1 MDLLKNLS
9 EGLNINLSLI
19 EKDIKSIE
27 NVNKKNY
34 LNELAKLCAVYI
46 MYHPDWS
53 YLATR
58 VKLLDLEKIVN
69 TSFSD
74 TTEILKDLI
83 HDDYYTFVMKNKE
96 KLNSIIDTKRNLSFG
111 WFGLNTGLRSYF
123 MKIKVGH
130 YMDEGKLKEKFEN
143 VEDPQKMFLRV
154 ATWIGMHYYQVFNIE
169 NNSNIDN
176 VIEKIKYIYDDL
188 SMHNYMH
195 ATPTLFN
202 SGLKKPQLSSCFLLH
217 IDDDLHAI
225 TKNWHDIAMI
235 SKTSG
240 GIGINISNIRH
251 SSIAGGASSRGIVPM
266 CKVKNEI
273 MNYVDQGGKRKGS
286 AAMYLADW
294 HIDIFEFLDLK
305 DPMGKDEVRARE
317 LFYALWVSDLFME
330 RVKNDEMWSLFCP
343 NIAKGLNDVW
353 GDDFKKLY
361 VEYENNQ
368 LYFKQVKARDIW
380 KRVYRS
386 HYETGLPYIK
396 FKDTVN
402 RKNNQKNLGTIKS
415 SNLCVSGDTMILTD
429 KGQIEIQTLQD
440 QEVKVWN
447 GQEFSDIIVR
457 KTGENKN
464 LLKIK
469 FSNGVELQCT
479 PEHKFYLNDCQK
491 SAKELLSGDKLQ
503 EFRLPNNEL
512 KYISISS
519 IEQGYQN
526 VDTYCFNEHKRHMGI
541 FNGILTGQCNEIDQY
556 TSDKDISSCNLGSIV
571 LSSCVRSNKKF
582 DFAKLE
588 RLTRCL
594 VRNINIVIDINYYI
608 ETVPEIKSTNLR
620 DRPMGIGVQGTA
632 DMFAMMDLV
641 WDSPEAYQLNKKV
654 SETIYYAAIT
664 ESIKIAKERKKEKDS
679 IIMRI
684 KNEYKNLI
692 EMQNSLNKFDFES
705 IKKII
710 KDLEEAE
717 NIETHYRSFEGS
729 PASKGILQFDMWNME
744 KISKEKNIPY
754 NELEK
759 NFDFNIENEKE
770 KFLRGFEYFPEFDW
784 KKVRRDMVTFGLRN
798 SLLIALMP
806 TASTAHLIGNN
817 ECFEPFTSLLYTRE
831 VLGGRF
837 VVMNHHLI
845 RDLQEIGLWN
855 DSTSN
860 LLLEYQGSIQQIDVK
875 DLIENPDDRIRLR
888 FEFLKKKYLTS
899 YEMSQKVTAKMANDR
914 GHYVCQSQSFNFF
927 KAKPTYQQMSSFFFY
942 QWENGA
948 KTGVYYVRTA
958 PPTKPRNVNKN
969 SKNENNINKKT
980 VKYTCTEEVCMMC
993 Q

>member
-1 MDLLKNLS
+1 MEILKNLS
-9 EGLNINLSLI
+9 EGLEIDLKLI
-19 EKDIKSIE
+19 ENDVNTLK
-27 NVNKKNY
+27 NVKTDKY
-34 LNELAKLCAVYI
+34 LNELAKLCSVYI
-46 MYHPDWS
+46 IYHPDWS

-58 VKLLDLEKIVN
+58 VKLLDLSKIVDS
-69 TSFSD
+69 SFSD
-74 TTEILKDLI
+74 TTEILKDLV
-83 HDDYYTFVMKNKE
+83 HETYYDFVMKNKE
-96 KLNSIIDTKRNLSFG
+96 KLNSIIDKKRNLSFG

-130 YMDEGKLKEKFEN
+130 YMEEGELKEKFEN
-143 VEDPQKMFLRV
+143 VEDPQKMFMRV
-154 ATWIGMHYYQVFNIE
+154 ATWIGMHYYDSFKIE
-169 NNSNIDN
+169 NDSTIDD
-176 VIEKIKYIYDDL
+176 VISRIKYIYDDL

-217 IDDDLHAI
+217 IDDNLDAI
-225 TKNWHDIAMI
+225 AKNWHDIAMI

-240 GIGINISNIRH
+240 GIGINISSIRH

-305 DPMGKDEVRARE
+305 EPTGKDEMRARD
-317 LFYALWVSDLFME
+317 LFYAFWVSDLFME
-330 RVKNDEMWSLFCP
+330 RLEKDEMWSLFCP

-361 VEYENNQ
+361 CSYEEQ
-368 LYFKQVKARDIW
+368 KLYFKQVKARDIW
-380 KRVYRS
+380 KRIYRS
-386 HYETGLPYIK
+386 HYETGLPYVK
-396 FKDTVN
+396 FKDAVN
-402 RKNNQKNLGTIKS
+402 RKSNQKNLGTIKS

-447 GQEFSDIIVR
+447 GEEFSDTIVR

-479 PEHKFYLNDCQK
+479 PEHKFYLNNCQK
-491 SAKELLSGDKLQ
+491 SAKELLIGDKLQ
-503 EFRLPNNEL
+503 EFRLPNNEI
-512 KYISISS
+512 KNISVSS

-526 VDTYCFNEHKRHMGI
+526 VDTYCFNEHKRHMGM

-556 TSDKDISSCNLGSIV
+556 TSHKDISSCNLGSIV
-571 LSSCVRSNKKF
+571 LSSCVRPNGIF
-582 DFAKLE
+582 DFRKLE
-588 RLTRCL
+588 RLVRCL
-594 VRNINIVIDINYYI
+594 VRNVNIVIDINYYI

-620 DRPMGIGVQGTA
+620 DRPMGIGVQGKA
-632 DMFAMMDLV
+632 DMFAMMDLA

-664 ESIKIAKERKKEKDS
+664 ESIKIAKERKREKDQ
-679 IIMRI
+679 IITRI
-684 KNEYKNLI
+684 KNECKSI
-692 EMQNSLNKFDFES
+692 IDNKLDFEQ
-705 IKKII
+705 IKNIGKQ
-710 KDLEEAE
+710 LENAE

-729 PASKGILQFDMWNME
+729 PASKGILQFDMWDME
-744 KISKEKNIPY
+744 AVSKSKNIPY

-759 NFDFNIENEKE
+759 NFDYTKIENVKE
-770 KFLRGFEYFPEFDW
+770 KFLSGFEYFPEFDW
-784 KKVRRDMVTFGLRN
+784 KKVRSDMVTYGLRN

-837 VVMNHHLI
+837 VVMNNHLI
-845 RDLQEIGLWN
+845 RDLRNMNLWN
-855 DSTSN
+855 EKTSN
-860 LLLEYQGSIQQIDVK
+860 LLLLHQGSIQQINIT
-875 DLIENPDDRIRLR
+875 DLTDSPSEKQINR
-888 FEFLKKKYLTS
+888 FKFLKKKYLTS
-899 YEMSQKVTAKMANDR
+899 YELNQSVTAKMANDR
-914 GHYVCQSQSFNFF
+914 GRYVCQAQSFNFF
-927 KAKPTYQQMSSFFFY
+927 KVKPTYQQMTNFFFY
-942 QWENGA
+942 QWRNGA

-958 PPTKPRNVNKN
+958 PPTKPRNVNEPEK
-969 SKNENNINKKT
+969 EKKIDKT
-980 VKYTCTEEVCMMC
+980 TKYTCTEEVCIMC